1 MSPSELTVI
10 IPTLDEE
17 AALPGLLQNLAR
29 QSGVTMELVVADG
42 GSADATVALAHSG
55 SLPVNV
61 IHCKPGRSRQLNAGA
76 NMATGEYLLF
86 LHADSRFPE
95 ELAIRKGID
104 QLRRASADN
113 ASGEFAGHFSLSFRR
128 NDAKPSLAYCYYE
141 SKARLNRRGCSHGD
155 QGILISRRL
164 FREAGPF
171 TESCQLLAETR
182 LADQLR
188 QQGQW
193 LLLTPEILSSARRFE
208 REGLKQRQTLNAVI
222 MACGAAGWD
231 HVIERIP
238 ALYRLQRQ
246 TAALSVRPFLAIIN
260 AEIKKL
266 SPADLRRFWEQI
278 GTYVRDNAW
287 QIAFCMD
294 VRRRFNRNGGE
305 LNGELSILDFYDR
318 HGSRFIANR
327 LGTRCATVLT
337 RIWFRFMLGSR
348 GKC

>member
-1 MSPSELTVI
+1 MNPVELTVI

-17 AALPGLLQNLAR
+17 AALPGLLENLAR
-29 QSGVTMELVVADG
+29 QSDVTMELVIADG
-42 GSADATVALAHSG
+42 GSSDATVALAHSG

-61 IHCKPGRSRQLNAGA
+61 IRCDPGRSRQLNAGA
-76 NMATGEYLLF
+76 NVATGEYLLF
-86 LHADSRFPE
+86 LHADSRFPD

-104 QLRRASADN
+104 QLRRASAGN
-113 ASGEFAGHFSLSFRR
+113 ASGEFAGHFSLTFRR
-128 NDAKPSLAYCYYE
+128 NDSKPSLAYCYYE
-141 SKARLNRRGCSHGD
+141 MKARLNRRGCSHGD

-171 TESCQLLAETR
+171 TEGCQLLAETR

-188 QQGQW
+188 HQGQW

-238 ALYRLQRQ
+238 ALYRLQHQ

-266 SPADLRRFWEQI
+266 PPAAARSFWEQI

-287 QIAFCMD
+287 QIAFYLDIC
-294 VRRRFNRNGGE
+294 RRFNRNGGK
-305 LNGELSILDFYDR
+305 LDGELFLLDFYDR
-318 HGSRFIANR
+318 HGSRFIATR
-327 LGTRCATVLT
+327 AGTLCATLLT
-337 RIWFRFMLGSR
+337 RIWFRFMLGR
-348 GKC
+348 QGTR